1 VDSTIQLLTVL
12 IILASLVLTVILTQ
26 FVRRRRDR
34 YVLRDFP
41 AFNAI
46 PRMIG
51 ESIEMNRPLHVAF
64 GNNPLD
70 TQLIPALVSAELGYQ
85 VLRRTVIGSS
95 KPIVTAGSASA
106 VPIAHDTL
114 RRAYASRGLIR
125 QYRATSTQ
133 WYPAGER
140 GFGYA
145 AAVSGVVADNQVSAN
160 VLSGNYSTEMALV
173 GDAMA
178 RRGQSVIA
186 TSTNLQGQAVAY
198 VFSDYP
204 LIGEEVFAA
213 ASYLEGT
220 ASQMGGTVTQ
230 ATLRGI
236 LIFILLVVTVAGLA
250 DYFTNN
256 AFTESLSR
264 LVGGIL
270 GGGG

>member
-1 VDSTIQLLTVL
+1 MDSTIQLFTIL
-12 IILASLVLTVILTQ
+12 IILTSLVLTVILTQ

-34 YVLRDFP
+34 YILRDFP
-41 AFNAI
+41 AFNAL
-46 PRMIG
+46 PRMVG
-51 ESIEMNRPLHVAF
+51 EAIEMNRPLHIAW
-64 GNNPLD
+64 GNTPLD
-70 TQLIPALVSAELGYQ
+70 THLIPALVSAELGYQ
-85 VLRRTVIGSS
+85 VLRRSVIGSS
-95 KPIVTAGSASA
+95 KPIITTGSASTI
-106 VPIAHDTL
+106 PLAHDTL

-140 GFGYA
+140 GLAYA
-145 AAVSGVVADNQVSAN
+145 AAVSSVVADNQVSAN
-160 VLSGNYSTEMALV
+160 VISGHYGTEMALV
-173 GDAMA
+173 GDAIA
-178 RRGQSVIA
+178 RRDQTLIA

-220 ASQMGGTVTQ
+220 ASQIGGTVAQ
-230 ATLRGI
+230 STLRGI
-236 LIFILLVVTVAGLA
+236 LIFLLLVVTAAGLV

-256 AFTESLSR
+256 AFSENVRVLLSN
-264 LVGGIL
+264 IL